1 MKKLKT
7 LFLVAFLLSV
17 CALCFAACNKPKS
30 LPQIAAPEN
39 IRKEDNFIVW
49 NGVDGAA
56 GYTVEIDGSTYPLD
70 DARFDLSIITDPADY
85 IIRIKTN
92 GDGVTFADSGWVS
105 RNYRYEIGSF
115 SFRPID
121 GNSAYEVSGVLSLK
135 DGKAKIPSKY
145 NGKPVTAIGAEAFKD
160 NEELT
165 SVEIPDG
172 VTAIKDGAFQNCSAL
187 TSAPLPQ
194 TLTALGE
201 HAFQNT
207 ALTSVTIPDGVTE
220 LPANVFR
227 ACQSLESVTLP
238 DGLKAIGNF
247 AFQVCRNLKT
257 AVLPEGLESVGEGA
271 FKSCTNYEPNI
282 PANVREIG
290 GAAFSGTAI
299 KTLTLPKAITA
310 VPSFTNCKQLSEV
323 TLHDGVISLRPSAFS
338 GTAITSIFIPDGVT
352 EISQSAFSDCS
363 LLKEVRLPQ
372 GLTAIAPYAFMNCT
386 ALEEIAFP
394 ETLTSFSYAEPA
406 PYGTETPSTAKSAFK
421 GCTKLKSF
429 NIVDAVDYVGSETF
443 LDTAWYNAQ
452 PDGAVYYGRVFY
464 KYKGIAPANTELTIR
479 EGTVCVSPEACC
491 ERNSF
496 GNTRNNNI
504 TKVNFPESLT
514 IIYDY
519 AFASC
524 RLTEIIMSP
533 NITTLGRGAF
543 GKIYGRIVLS
553 PKLQTIGDG
562 AIDFT
567 KEFKEA
573 SGEIFIP
580 KSVKYIGIKNFFN
593 VDYLN
598 LLVFEDPTG
607 WYWNTNSGDADT
619 RNHELEFLRAYN
631 GTPIAVPIDVATDSE
646 KTPKLFLPLQS
657 LTVPSIRYP
666 RLFKQLSLN

>member
-92 GDGVTFADSGWVS
+92 GDGVAFTDSDWVS

-115 SFRPID
+115 TFRPID
-121 GNSAYEVSGVLSLK
+121 DGSAYEVSGALTLK
-135 DGKAKIPSKY
+135 DGAAKIPSKY
-145 NGKPVTAIGAEAFKD
+145 KNLPVVAIGEKAFF
-160 NEELT
+160 NNRELT
-165 SVEIPDG
+165 SVELPDSIT
-172 VTAIKDGAFQNCSAL
+172 VIKDGAFQNCSAL

-207 ALTSVTIPDGVTE
+207 ALTSVTIPEGITE

-227 ACQSLESVTLP
+227 ACQSLEIVTLP

-257 AVLPEGLESVGEGA
+257 AVLPDGLRSVGERA
-271 FKSCTNYEPNI
+271 FLSCTKYEPNL
-282 PANVREIG
+282 PAGIREIG
-290 GAAFSGTAI
+290 IAAFSGTAI

-310 VPSFTNCKQLSEV
+310 VPSFKDCKQLSEV
-323 TLHDGVISLRPSAFS
+323 TLHDGVTSLKSSAFY
-338 GTAITSIFIPDGVT
+338 GTAITSIDIPDGVT
-352 EISQSAFSDCS
+352 EIPKWTFANCS
-363 LLKEVRLPQ
+363 SLKEVRLPQ
-372 GLTAIAPYAFMNCT
+372 NLKIIYEGAFTNCT

-394 ETLTSFSYAEPA
+394 ETLKEISFMPT
-406 PYGTETPSTAKSAFK
+406 TEFTTQSDATGAFK
-421 GCTKLKSF
+421 GCTNLEKF
-429 NIVDAVDYVGSETF
+429 NIVDAVDFVGKDTF

-464 KYKGIAPANTELTIR
+464 KYKGIAPENTELTIR

-598 LLVFEDPTG
+598 RLVFEDPTG
-607 WYWNTNSGDADT
+607 WYWTASSGTDANT

-666 RLFKQLSLN
+666 RLFKQ